1 MQGLIIALML
11 KTCRHNKP
19 NKCTANKWQT
29 ASDGALKTAGKECI
43 NYLIYFLL
51 GMNLDYKVLLLP

>member
-1 MQGLIIALML
+1 ML

-19 NKCTANKWQT
+19 NKPNKCTAIKWQA

-51 GMNLDYKVLLLP
+51 GMN

>member
-1 MQGLIIALML
+1 ML

-19 NKCTANKWQT
+19 NKCTAIKWQA

-51 GMNLDYKVLLLP
+51 GMN